1 MFTPGCPKLS
11 HPGLLHA
18 TSSIALIAQ
27 VYAADKPLHLQAFEG
42 DRSTVTDASTAGTW
56 SNSPRRPDNEFGTDR
71 ALAPIGGI
79 IGVKMAN
86 ELRAVVDELGGE
98 AVLGRRLNR
107 DVDLQAAIREGFPQ
121 KVIEELMEAADLS
134 INELAACLDLSVRSL
149 QRRRREGRLA
159 RYESD
164 RIYRLARIV
173 ALAKSSLGGRD
184 PATRW
189 LKRPNRALGGKA
201 PLAVI
206 DTELGARAV
215 ENVLGRIAFGGV
227 S

>member
-1 MFTPGCPKLS
+1 VP
-11 HPGLLHA
+11 
-18 TSSIALIAQ
+18 
-27 VYAADKPLHLQAFEG
+27 
-42 DRSTVTDASTAGTW
+42 
-56 SNSPRRPDNEFGTDR
+56 
-71 ALAPIGGI
+71 LAPIGAI
-79 IGVKMAN
+79 IGDNMVN
-86 ELRAVVDELGGE
+86 ELHAVVDELGGE

-134 INELAACLDLSVRSL
+134 IKELAACLDLSARSL

-173 ALAKSSLGGRD
+173 ALAKSSLGGRN
-184 PATRW
+184 AAVRW
-189 LKRPNRALGGKA
+189 IKRPNRALGGKA

>member
-1 MFTPGCPKLS
+1 MLD
-11 HPGLLHA
+11 
-18 TSSIALIAQ
+18 
-27 VYAADKPLHLQAFEG
+27 V
-42 DRSTVTDASTAGTW
+42 
-56 SNSPRRPDNEFGTDR
+56 
-71 ALAPIGGI
+71 APIGATMSDN
-79 IGVKMAN
+79 MAGD
-86 ELRAVVDELGGE
+86 LRAVVDELGGE
-98 AVLGRRLNR
+98 AVLGRRLDR
-107 DVDLQAAIREGFPQ
+107 DIDLQAAIREGLPQ
-121 KVIEELMEAADLS
+121 RVIEELMEAADLS
-134 INELAACLDLSVRSL
+134 IKELATCLDLSPRSL

-164 RIYRLARIV
+164 RVYRLARIV

-184 PATRW
+184 AATRW

-201 PLAVI
+201 PLSVI

>member
-1 MFTPGCPKLS
+1 MS
-11 HPGLLHA
+11 D
-18 TSSIALIAQ
+18 IM
-27 VYAADKPLHLQAFEG
+27 
-42 DRSTVTDASTAGTW
+42 AS
-56 SNSPRRPDNEFGTDR
+56 
-71 ALAPIGGI
+71 
-79 IGVKMAN
+79 

-98 AVLGRRLNR
+98 AVLGRRLRR
-107 DVDLQAAIREGFPQ
+107 DSDLQTAIREGFPQ
-121 KVIEELMEAADLS
+121 RVIAELTAAADLS
-134 INELAACLDLSVRSL
+134 VKELAAALDLSPRSL

-173 ALAKSSLGGRD
+173 ALAKSSLGGREE
-184 PATRW
+184 ATRW
-189 LKRPNRALGGKA
+189 LKRANRALGGKA

-206 DTELGARAV
+206 DTEIGARAV

>member
-1 MFTPGCPKLS
+1 MTAWWCWLTQPEESKKGLS
-11 HPGLLHA
+11 QKPSTDGQ
-18 TSSIALIAQ
+18 IAHDADRLASPR
-27 VYAADKPLHLQAFEG
+27 VRRAAVA
-42 DRSTVTDASTAGTW
+42 RAVRCRR
-56 SNSPRRPDNEFGTDR
+56 NSPSTGDYGVP
-71 ALAPIGGI
+71 LAPIGAT
-79 IGVKMAN
+79 IGDNMVN
-86 ELRAVVDELGGE
+86 ELHAVVDELGGE

-134 INELAACLDLSVRSL
+134 IKELAACLDLSPRSL

-173 ALAKSSLGGRD
+173 ALAKSSLGGRN
-184 PATRW
+184 AAVRW

>member
-1 MFTPGCPKLS
+1 M
-11 HPGLLHA
+11 
-18 TSSIALIAQ
+18 
-27 VYAADKPLHLQAFEG
+27 
-42 DRSTVTDASTAGTW
+42 AS
-56 SNSPRRPDNEFGTDR
+56 
-71 ALAPIGGI
+71 
-79 IGVKMAN
+79 
-86 ELRAVVDELGGE
+86 ELRAIVAELGGE
-98 AVLGRRLNR
+98 AVFGRRLNR

-121 KVIEELMEAADLS
+121 QVIEELMEAADLS
-134 INELAACLDLSVRSL
+134 IKELAVCLDLSSRSL

-159 RYESD
+159 RSESD

-173 ALAKSSLGGRD
+173 ALAKSSLGGRHA
-184 PATRW
+184 ATRW
-189 LKRPNRALGGKA
+189 LKRANRALGGKA

>member
-1 MFTPGCPKLS
+1 MG
-11 HPGLLHA
+11 
-18 TSSIALIAQ
+18 
-27 VYAADKPLHLQAFEG
+27 
-42 DRSTVTDASTAGTW
+42 W
-56 SNSPRRPDNEFGTDR
+56 SQCVCLDV
-71 ALAPIGGI
+71 APIGAT
-79 IGVKMAN
+79 IGDNMARD
-86 ELRAVVDELGGE
+86 LRAVVDELGGE
-98 AVLGRRLNR
+98 AVLGRRLDR
-107 DVDLQAAIREGFPQ
+107 DIDLQAAIREGLPQ
-121 KVIEELMEAADLS
+121 RVIEELMEAADLS
-134 INELAACLDLSVRSL
+134 IKELATCLDLSPRSL

-164 RIYRLARIV
+164 RVYRLARIV

-201 PLAVI
+201 PLSVI

>member
-1 MFTPGCPKLS
+1 MS
-11 HPGLLHA
+11 D
-18 TSSIALIAQ
+18 IM
-27 VYAADKPLHLQAFEG
+27 
-42 DRSTVTDASTAGTW
+42 AG
-56 SNSPRRPDNEFGTDR
+56 
-71 ALAPIGGI
+71 
-79 IGVKMAN
+79 

-98 AVLGRRLNR
+98 AVLGRRLRR
-107 DVDLQAAIREGFPQ
+107 DSDLQTAIREGFPQ
-121 KVIEELMEAADLS
+121 RVIAELMEGADLS
-134 INELAACLDLSVRSL
+134 VKELAAALDLSPRSL

-173 ALAKSSLGGRD
+173 ALAKSSLGGREA
-184 PATRW
+184 ATRW
-189 LKRPNRALGGKA
+189 LKRANRALGGKA

-206 DTELGARAV
+206 DTEIGARSV